1 MRGWLCA
8 ENSDRQK
15 LGPPTNFW
23 ENVTTENQKRNTLGG
38 DRTLDLHLRR
48 VTRYPLRYKGFFFQR
63 LFEPEFGIRS
73 GPEDPLR
80 APMPGQ
86 RGQRG
91 FEFFGYINPSIRLLL
106 QFLTLQQGLLGSLP
120 GVCLD

>member
-1 MRGWLCA
+1 
-8 ENSDRQK
+8 
-15 LGPPTNFW
+15 
-23 ENVTTENQKRNTLGG
+23 
-38 DRTLDLHLRR
+38 
-48 VTRYPLRYKGFFFQR
+48 
-63 LFEPEFGIRS
+63 
-73 GPEDPLR
+73 
-80 APMPGQ
+80 MPGQ